1 MILKNQ
7 KKYLNFILSLNKNGD
22 FKFTK
27 NSQICSFSLC
37 FAIFGLNLLNQKSYI
52 EKNKIEWNKKI
63 KITLLIIIIKERF
76 YQIISILI
84 NPFYNYYV
92 FRYQLLKY

>member
-52 EKNKIEWNKKI
+52 EKIKLNGIKK
-63 KITLLIIIIKERF
+63 
-76 YQIISILI
+76 
-84 NPFYNYYV
+84 
-92 FRYQLLKY
+92 